1 MARQIRPGQLQEN
14 VLYNISA
21 SFAISAS
28 HEITHEVSS
37 SYAETASFANF
48 AATSSYVINTNIP
61 EKLHLQVRNDDV
73 VTIPAGTPIYSTGEI
88 GGSERIKVR
97 IASASSADKMPSIGI
112 AETDLTTTGNTK
124 DGFAIINGIY
134 NTNVTPIS
142 GTPAIGDN
150 IYIHENSGLTTIKPS
165 GSNLIQNIGTV
176 LKTNGT
182 IIQGMKVSSI
192 DRSNDVPN
200 LLTGNVF
207 YGVGDQATQSP
218 LSDII
223 SGSLFL
229 YSGSFSG
236 SYEGDGSQLSG
247 ISTTPFP
254 FTGDA
259 VITGSLVV
267 SGSGTQG
274 GLRTNTRNIILGQGA
289 GHDQNATNG
298 PYNVM
303 IGYQAGY
310 TNTTGD
316 SNVCIGQ
323 NAGYALSTNASDDN
337 IFIGKLA
344 GAGGTSPA
352 ARMSD
357 ANYNIALG
365 YETMLYLTSG
375 DSNIGFG
382 FRTMRNISSGKYNLA
397 YGDGALY
404 NTDTG
409 QNNIGI
415 GRSAGAEQTAGT
427 GNITIG
433 SGSLGVAGESNQL
446 RIGNGNTIT
455 TISAS
460 LETGD
465 IIFASTASAEYL
477 STPAGNLSPIS
488 ASYAVTASHALNA
501 VASAT
506 NFTQSLFVTPNGN
519 DGTAAVGDMLNPFHT
534 ILAATASSNI
544 GDTIIIYPGTYPSE
558 SANIIKD
565 GVNYYFYP
573 GAIVHPTASL
583 SEYIVDIQDPTYPVN
598 VRGAGSFIS
607 DDTSYG
613 AIRIQAEECYFEFD
627 IAKTTNNTTN
637 TFDQGGTVDLEPTNA
652 SSGRISTNDI
662 KGNPFY
668 INGKIINTGNF
679 GTYGGAL
686 ILGRNGLT
694 DYSSLIFE
702 GSIMQLHP
710 TDTRPAIYVASN
722 KTTYDFSV
730 NANVFASA
738 SQAVYSDGRGA
749 VRLRGIY
756 STGDRGNKYAIE
768 LTDGY
773 QTHYDIDAHING
785 SVKLNTGDINNS
797 GGILRGTILTGN
809 TTPDDA
815 AIYIN
820 GGGQH
825 KIDNQIFMRDS
836 GGYGIKI
843 ETDDA
848 QVEFTGDFNADAG
861 SSYINFCKVTTGKL
875 IFKGSLGSKANRGN
889 GNIINGG
896 HLVID
901 SFFDNDGFN
910 YPDNA
915 YCFQLSAGTL
925 EINNKVTHAYT
936 TPGSGIVDMTGGYLK
951 LNGAELVQLNGTG
964 SFAYGVDLNGG
975 SHSGSIL
982 NNSFTNLTPFGP
994 GAFTNE
1000 ITGGGTLFYSD
1011 KLY

>member
-21 SFAISAS
+21 SYAVTA
-28 HEITHEVSS
+28 
-37 SYAETASFANF
+37 SYAMNGGGGGVPSGTVSGSEQITALGFVTSSATSSFVLNSQTSSFVNNSATASFVLNSQTA
-48 AATSSYVINTNIP
+48 SMSV
-61 EKLHLQVRNDDV
+61 E
-73 VTIPAGTPIYSTGEI
+73 
-88 GGSERIKVR
+88 
-97 IASASSADKMPSIGI
+97 SAS
-112 AETDLTTTGNTK
+112 
-124 DGFAIINGIY
+124 FA
-134 NTNVTPIS
+134 VTAS
-142 GTPAIGDN
+142 
-150 IYIHENSGLTTIKPS
+150 H
-165 GSNLIQNIGTV
+165 
-176 LKTNGT
+176 
-182 IIQGMKVSSI
+182 
-192 DRSNDVPN
+192 
-200 LLTGNVF
+200 LLNN
-207 YGVGDQATQSP
+207 P
-218 LSDII
+218 P
-223 SGSLFL
+223 
-229 YSGSFSG
+229 
-236 SYEGDGSQLSG
+236 
-247 ISTTPFP
+247 PFP

-259 VITGSLVV
+259 QITGSLTV
-267 SGSGTQG
+267 SGSNTFTNIGSFSQTGNSTFDGNFSEPVLTISGSQDSLFGSNQITDKLRIG
-274 GLRTNTRNIILGQGA
+274 GNPGESFTFKYNT
-289 GHDQNATNG
+289 
-298 PYNVM
+298 
-303 IGYQAGY
+303 
-310 TNTTGD
+310 
-316 SNVCIGQ
+316 S
-323 NAGYALSTNASDDN
+323 
-337 IFIGKLA
+337 
-344 GAGGTSPA
+344 
-352 ARMSD
+352 
-357 ANYNIALG
+357 
-365 YETMLYLTSG
+365 TSG
-375 DSNIGFG
+375 LSFASPILQ
-382 FRTMRNISSGKYNLA
+382 ISGSG
-397 YGDGALY
+397 
-404 NTDTG
+404 
-409 QNNIGI
+409 
-415 GRSAGAEQTAGT
+415 
-427 GNITIG
+427 G
-433 SGSLGVAGESNQL
+433 SGSFNPNIVLGSATSFGTIIGDNVIVPFSFYVGSRHTNPDNQSDTKNKYQFLISGSDGNAGGGVISLGKHGVDPSSSSDILLNGHVQAAGH
-446 RIGNGNTIT
+446 ITASGN
-455 TISAS
+455 ISAS
-460 LETGD
+460 A
-465 IIFASTASAEYL
+465 ASTASFGTYL
-477 STPAGNLSPIS
+477 GDGSQLTGVVS
-488 ASYAVTASHALNA
+488 ASYAITASHALNA

-627 IAKTTNNTTN
+627 TAKTTNNTTN
-637 TFDQGGTVDLEPTNA
+637 TYNQGGTVDLEPTNA
-652 SSGRISTNDI
+652 SSGRSSTNDI

-756 STGDRGNKYAIE
+756 STGDRDNKYAIE

-785 SVKLNTGDINNS
+785 PVKLNTGDINNS
-797 GGILRGTILTGN
+797 GGILRGTILTSN

-901 SFFDNDGFN
+901 SFFDNDGSN

-936 TPGSGIVDMTGGYLK
+936 APGSGIVDMTGGYLK

-964 SFAYGVDLNGG
+964 SFAYGVNLNGG

>member
-21 SFAISAS
+21 SFAVSAS

-37 SYAETASFANF
+37 SYAETASFAVT
-48 AATSSYVINTNIP
+48 AS
-61 EKLHLQVRNDDV
+61 HLLNNP
-73 VTIPAGTPIYSTGEI
+73 PA
-88 GGSERIKVR
+88 
-97 IASASSADKMPSIGI
+97 
-112 AETDLTTTGNTK
+112 
-124 DGFAIINGIY
+124 
-134 NTNVTPIS
+134 
-142 GTPAIGDN
+142 
-150 IYIHENSGLTTIKPS
+150 
-165 GSNLIQNIGTV
+165 
-176 LKTNGT
+176 
-182 IIQGMKVSSI
+182 
-192 DRSNDVPN
+192 
-200 LLTGNVF
+200 
-207 YGVGDQATQSP
+207 
-218 LSDII
+218 
-223 SGSLFL
+223 
-229 YSGSFSG
+229 
-236 SYEGDGSQLSG
+236 
-247 ISTTPFP
+247 FP

-267 SGSGTQG
+267 SGSGINITSGSITGDGSGLTNIGSPSLNDISLGNSTVVGDGASSAASYGTVFGKSATSTG
-274 GLRTNTRNIILGQGA
+274 GQNVGIGSFSNVKTFGVSIGHSVVGGNNTVAIGYNA
-289 GHDQNATNG
+289 GHTSGEN
-298 PYNVM
+298 NVLV
-303 IGYQAGY
+303 GYQPG
-310 TNTTGD
+310 TN
-316 SNVCIGQ
+316 
-323 NAGYALSTNASDDN
+323 
-337 IFIGKLA
+337 
-344 GAGGTSPA
+344 
-352 ARMSD
+352 
-357 ANYNIALG
+357 
-365 YETMLYLTSG
+365 TSG
-375 DSNIGFG
+375 DY
-382 FRTMRNISSGKYNLA
+382 NISLGYLA
-397 YGDGALY
+397 GYD
-404 NTDTG
+404 
-409 QNNIGI
+409 
-415 GRSAGAEQTAGT
+415 QTTGT

-433 SGSLGVAGESNQL
+433 SGSRGIAGESNQL
-446 RIGNGNTIT
+446 RIGHGIHGA

-465 IIFASTASAEYL
+465 VIFASTASAEYL

-637 TFDQGGTVDLEPTNA
+637 TYNQGGTVDLEPTNA